1 MEIRR
6 GGAVLT
12 VLALVGCGAGQERAP
27 ASEWATGAAVVIDQ
41 LRGDVLAV
49 VGADRIP
56 AARIALRDESQLYSL
71 LIAFSD
77 VAGCRHMVASLGV
90 RPARFVTANRLLD
103 NACAPLRRA
112 AALFTSATTRS
123 DPRALVAAARQA
135 SSALATLDR
144 ARLALA
150 RSGAG

>member
-1 MEIRR
+1 M
-6 GGAVLT
+6 
-12 VLALVGCGAGQERAP
+12 LALVGCGAGQERAP
-27 ASEWATGAAVVIDQ
+27 ASEWPTGAAVVIEQ

-90 RPARFVTANRLLD
+90 RPAWFATTNRLLD

>member
-1 MEIRR
+1 M
-6 GGAVLT
+6 LT

-27 ASEWATGAAVVIDQ
+27 ATEWPTGAAVVIQQ

-56 AARIALRDESQLYSL
+56 AARTALTDESQLYGL

-90 RPARFVTANRLLD
+90 RPARFAAANRLLD
-103 NACAPLRRA
+103 QACGPLRRA

-123 DPRALVAAARQA
+123 DPRTLVEAVRQA
-135 SSALATLDR
+135 VAALATLDR

-150 RSGAG
+150 RSRAG

>member
-1 MEIRR
+1 
-6 GGAVLT
+6 
-12 VLALVGCGAGQERAP
+12 
-27 ASEWATGAAVVIDQ
+27 VVIEQ
-41 LRGDVLAV
+41 LRGDILAV

-56 AARIALRDESQLYSL
+56 AARIALTDESQLYSL

-123 DPRALVAAARQA
+123 DPRALVAAVRQA

-150 RSGAG
+150 RSREG

>member
-1 MEIRR
+1 M
-6 GGAVLT
+6 LT

-27 ASEWATGAAVVIDQ
+27 ASEWPTGAAVVIEQ

-56 AARIALRDESQLYSL
+56 AARIALTDESQLYSL